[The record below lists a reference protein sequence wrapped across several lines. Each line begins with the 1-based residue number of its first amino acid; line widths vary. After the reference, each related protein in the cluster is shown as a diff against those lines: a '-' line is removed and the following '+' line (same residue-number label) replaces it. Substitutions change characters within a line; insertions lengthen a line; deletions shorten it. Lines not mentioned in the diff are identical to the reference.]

1 LGAFEYNNYVVVSGK
16 CNLRHPDPNAKRKAK
31 SCDSLFVWNQ
41 GALKPQLNSRK
52 AVDVGDRSLKGILTL
67 AAAVGSNRKFRA
79 AARSGQITGANMS
92 TQTQPSPSLFFETAN
107 AFMRTAALKAAVE
120 LNLFT
125 AIDKGSVSA
134 AEVAAKIGAPE
145 RGTRILC
152 DFLTVI
158 GFLLKQ
164 DGRYSLT
171 ADSAMFLVQGSPA
184 YLGNALRFLLSPEV
198 TASYAD
204 LAETVRRGTTILEK
218 QGTVTP
224 DNPLWVEFARGMA
237 PLMMMPAQMIAD
249 LLRFE
254 PNGRTRV
261 LDIAAG
267 HGLFGITLAKRHPN
281 LEVTALD
288 WPRVL
293 EVAKQNAGRAGLDGR
308 YHTLPGDA
316 FAVDFGSGY
325 DVVLLTNFL
334 HHFDIPT
341 CENLLR
347 KVAASLKPGGR
358 VATLEFVLNEDR
370 ISPPGVAG
378 FPLIMLTGT
387 PKGDA
392 YTFSQFEAM
401 FAKAGFKRSELHDL
415 SPSFQRL
422 VISYK

>member
-1 LGAFEYNNYVVVSGK
+1 
-16 CNLRHPDPNAKRKAK
+16 
-31 SCDSLFVWNQ
+31 
-41 GALKPQLNSRK
+41 
-52 AVDVGDRSLKGILTL
+52 
-67 AAAVGSNRKFRA
+67 
-79 AARSGQITGANMS
+79 MS
-92 TQTQPSPSLFFETAN
+92 TQTQPSPALFFETAN

-120 LNLFT
+120 LKLFT
-125 AIDKGSVSA
+125 AIGKGSMTA
-134 AEVAAKIGAPE
+134 TEVGGKIGAPE
-145 RGTRILC
+145 RSTRILC
-152 DFLTVI
+152 DYLTVA
-158 GFLLKQ
+158 GFLVKQ

-171 ADSAMFLVQGSPA
+171 PDSAMFLVHGSPA

-198 TASYAD
+198 TAPYTD
-204 LAETVRRGTTILEK
+204 LAETVRRGTTTLAE

-237 PLMMMPAQMIAD
+237 PLMMLPAQKIAE

-254 PNGRTRV
+254 PNGKTRV

-288 WPRVL
+288 WSRVL
-293 EVAKQNAGRAGLDGR
+293 EVAKENANHAGLDGR
-308 YHTLPGDA
+308 YRTLPGDA
-316 FAVDFGSGY
+316 FEVDLGAGY
-325 DVVLLTNFL
+325 DAVLLTNFL
-334 HHFDIPT
+334 HHFDIAT

-347 KVAASLKPGGR
+347 KVAGALKPGGR

-370 ISPPGVAG
+370 ISPPGAAG
-378 FPLIMLTGT
+378 FPMIMLTGT

-392 YTFSQFEAM
+392 YTFAQYQSM

-415 SPSFQRL
+415 SPSFQQL

>member
-1 LGAFEYNNYVVVSGK
+1 
-16 CNLRHPDPNAKRKAK
+16 
-31 SCDSLFVWNQ
+31 
-41 GALKPQLNSRK
+41 
-52 AVDVGDRSLKGILTL
+52 
-67 AAAVGSNRKFRA
+67 
-79 AARSGQITGANMS
+79 MS
-92 TQTQPSPSLFFETAN
+92 TQTQPSPALFFETAN

-125 AIDKGSVSA
+125 AIGEGSMTA
-134 AEVAAKIGAPE
+134 TEVGGKIGAPE
-145 RGTRILC
+145 RSTRILC

-158 GFLLKQ
+158 GFLVKQ

-171 ADSAMFLVQGSPA
+171 PDSAMFLVQGSPA
-184 YLGNALRFLLSPEV
+184 YLGNALRFLLAPEV
-198 TASYAD
+198 MAPYAD
-204 LAETVRRGTTILEK
+204 LAETVRRGTTVLAE

-237 PLMMMPAQMIAD
+237 PLMMLPAQKIAE

-254 PNGRTRV
+254 PNGKARV

-288 WPRVL
+288 WSRVL
-293 EVAKQNAGRAGLDGR
+293 EVAKQNARIAGLDGR
-308 YHTLPGDA
+308 FRTLPGDA
-316 FAVDFGSGY
+316 FQIDLGAGY
-325 DVVLLTNFL
+325 DAVLLTNFL

-370 ISPPGVAG
+370 ISPPGPAG
-378 FPLIMLTGT
+378 FPMIMLGGT

-392 YTFSQFEAM
+392 YTFAQYQSM

-415 SPSFQRL
+415 SPSFQQL